1 MDNGKIKISRL
12 FKSYGTHMVLA
23 GFSAEFEKGKTT
35 CVMAPSGAG
44 KTTLL
49 RILAGL
55 EEADSGSIE
64 GMEEMKKSMVFQE
77 DRLCENLSA
86 SANIRLVRQKKPWGR
101 DREEVRQIPG
111 SNDGGRTVRV
121 RGSAGPGTFRRYA
134 TAGCAFTGTLLRL
147 GYPVSG

>member
-64 GMEEMKKSMVFQE
+64 GLEEMKKSMVFQE
-77 DRLCENLSA
+77 DRLYPAGAAEKAVGPGPGGGA
-86 SANIRLVRQKKPWGR
+86 S
-101 DREEVRQIPG
+101 DPG